1 MAASL
6 PFLISAMSL
15 GVINLLIFLASAV
28 ILTIP
33 VFATRGR
40 TQAIWAAVI
49 GTILLVEAVILIALV
64 VLTGQGKIFN

>member
-49 GTILLVEAVILIALV
+49 GTILLVEAVILITLV

>member
-49 GTILLVEAVILIALV
+49 GTILLVEAVILVTLV